1 MYMRVKDKLIVS
13 ESNMKE
19 FNLEVM
25 RDTNLLAS
33 LVYQDLREIT
43 TGARYRAFNTQKLA
57 FKYFQGNKHG
67 VHNILRIIRNL
78 ASKGYIDYQREFQ
91 NLPPKFRILKDL
103 YPNADI
109 DLRWMSVSQ
118 KFSGVKLLV
127 LTTLEALEHATTK
140 EIGMHNPEL
149 SNTAISRELVS
160 LKESGI
166 VTSVK
171 ANKKEYAWSINF
183 DNITILE
190 GFEMTSNL
198 SRLLELKEAYAK
210 KAEEAMDAVKFYE
223 EQITEAIK
231 LQNKKT
237 KEME

>member
-1 MYMRVKDKLIVS
+1 MRVKDKLIVS

-103 YPNADI
+103 
-109 DLRWMSVSQ
+109 
-118 KFSGVKLLV
+118 
-127 LTTLEALEHATTK
+127 
-140 EIGMHNPEL
+140 
-149 SNTAISRELVS
+149 
-160 LKESGI
+160 
-166 VTSVK
+166 
-171 ANKKEYAWSINF
+171 
-183 DNITILE
+183 
-190 GFEMTSNL
+190 
-198 SRLLELKEAYAK
+198 
-210 KAEEAMDAVKFYE
+210 
-223 EQITEAIK
+223 
-231 LQNKKT
+231 
-237 KEME
+237 